1 VTPRTTVRGRGL
13 PVLPA
18 FAAARVV
25 SGALAAAVGAV
36 LLAGCQVASPIQT
49 SVPYNAGDGVPVDLG
64 DVQIRN
70 LVVVADTKGGPGTL
84 SGSLINTAGT
94 AQTVTF
100 SDGQSQVEAQ
110 ARPHSQAPISDTAQ
124 VVLPSVNA
132 TPGGVVRLS
141 VATPASGAS
150 VVVVPVLAAD
160 LYYKTLAPSAG
171 STTSATPTESTAESP
186 AATASSS
193 SSG

>member
-1 VTPRTTVRGRGL
+1 MTPRTTVRGRGL
-13 PVLPA
+13 PVLSA
-18 FAAARVV
+18 LAAPRVV

-36 LLAGCQVASPIQT
+36 LLTGCQVASPIQT
-49 SVPYNAGDGVPVDLG
+49 NVPYNAGDGVPVDLG
-64 DVQIRN
+64 AVQIRN
-70 LVVVADTKGGPGTL
+70 LVVVADAKGGPGTL

-94 AQTVTF
+94 PQTVTF

-110 ARPHSQAPISDTAQ
+110 AKPHSQAPISDKAQ
-124 VVLPSVNA
+124 VVLPSVNVS
-132 TPGGVVRLS
+132 PGGVVRLS

-171 STTSATPTESTAESP
+171 STTSATTPTESP
-186 AATASSS
+186 AAAASASSS
-193 SSG
+193 S

>member
-1 VTPRTTVRGRGL
+1 L
-13 PVLPA
+13 
-18 FAAARVV
+18 AAARVV

-36 LLAGCQVASPIQT
+36 LLTGCQVASPIQT
-49 SVPYNAGDGVPVDLG
+49 NVPYNAGDGVPVDLG

-100 SDGQSQVEAQ
+100 SDGQSQVEAL
-110 ARPHSQAPISDTAQ
+110 AKPHSQAPISDKAQ

-132 TPGGVVRLS
+132 APGGVVRLS

-171 STTSATPTESTAESP
+171 STTSATTPTESPTESPAESP
-186 AATASSS
+186 AATASTSS
-193 SSG
+193 SS